1 MDNTAPG
8 PCLATMLTWGMG
20 RRRERDRGKG
30 RGRGGGK
37 EMGRGKGKGKG
48 EGRGGDVL
56 GLSMERKNVVLP
68 RPPFQALCPR
78 HTQTKHE
85 HHQPTCMCTLCLTV
99 CTHTQV
105 YRHCTHSDSPPQC
118 HPVPLPTDKPHEY
131 YYSTMN
137 TLISKT
143 HK

>member
-1 MDNTAPG
+1 
-8 PCLATMLTWGMG
+8 
-20 RRRERDRGKG
+20 
-30 RGRGGGK
+30 
-37 EMGRGKGKGKG
+37 MGRGKGKGKG

-99 CTHTQV
+99 CTHRYIDIALAQ
-105 YRHCTHSDSPPQC
+105 TH
-118 HPVPLPTDKPHEY
+118 PHNVIY
-131 YYSTMN
+131 YHYHTELCQQAS
-137 TLISKT
+137 
-143 HK
+143 